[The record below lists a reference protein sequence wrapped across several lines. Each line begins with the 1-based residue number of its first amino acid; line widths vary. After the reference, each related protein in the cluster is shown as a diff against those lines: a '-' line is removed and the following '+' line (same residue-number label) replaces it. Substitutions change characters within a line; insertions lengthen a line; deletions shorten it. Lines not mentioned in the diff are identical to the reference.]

1 MNFRQRFCNALAIEH
16 KYSDSLPIDQAFNYK
31 RESTKNPRY
40 AQLQTNTLRKSL
52 STLFLSNS
60 KNLSSLLTKASEA
73 IWLMPHRRVILPP
86 SSFCRFSINGDD
98 DPIHNIVHSLQR
110 GDQLLIFYI
119 INYYYFFHTLSL
131 CGRAL
136 HTLSLSLSLSKLL
149 SLSLNSLFTTRQ
161 TQLQPNLGEE

>member
-1 MNFRQRFCNALAIEH
+1 
-16 KYSDSLPIDQAFNYK
+16 
-31 RESTKNPRY
+31 
-40 AQLQTNTLRKSL
+40 
-52 STLFLSNS
+52 
-60 KNLSSLLTKASEA
+60 
-73 IWLMPHRRVILPP
+73 MPHRRVILPP

-136 HTLSLSLSLSKLL
+136 HTLSLSLSLKIAFFVIELSLHYKANTTPAKPRRRVNQRFLL
-149 SLSLNSLFTTRQ
+149 SLY
-161 TQLQPNLGEE
+161 